1 MSPLSRNRT
10 FGVNLGRGMTVD
22 EVIAVTKQTAEGV
35 KSCESILQLAQDHG
49 IDVPIIEQVN
59 AVVHEGRTP
68 QQVVESLLSRA
79 RKAEVD

>member
-1 MSPLSRNRT
+1 
-10 FGVNLGRGMTVD
+10 
-22 EVIAVTKQTAEGV
+22 VT
-35 KSCESILQLAQDHG
+35 
-49 IDVPIIEQVN
+49 

>member
-10 FGVNLGRGMTVD
+10 FGVNLGRGMSVA
-22 EVIAVTKQTAEGV
+22 EVVAVTRQTAEGV
-35 KSCESILQLAQDHG
+35 KSCDSVLQLAKDHG
-49 IDVPIIEQVN
+49 VDVPIIEQVA

-68 QQVVESLLSRA
+68 QQVVESLLARA